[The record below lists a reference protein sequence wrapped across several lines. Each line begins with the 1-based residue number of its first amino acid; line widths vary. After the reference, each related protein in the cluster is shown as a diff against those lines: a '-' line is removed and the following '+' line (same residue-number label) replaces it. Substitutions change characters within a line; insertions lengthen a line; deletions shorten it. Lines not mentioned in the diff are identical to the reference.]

1 MNHPA
6 SGTVQ
11 ASLEAPTIS
20 SFERL
25 EPGLFDR
32 LRKQLFPIYVRSFGS
47 IAGSPQHLERMTDDS
62 LDVGRSIAQLSLFMK
77 ESGVDLKGLKL
88 LEVGA
93 GLGLTVATARLRYGT
108 EAYGLEPGGEEFSGT
123 YELGRQLLEGC
134 QLDPDILLNGVGEH
148 MPFPDQSFDAVI
160 SSNVLEHVA
169 DPAKV
174 LAECFRVLRPGGTCH
189 MVIPNFGS
197 WWEGHY
203 GLLWLPHSPHWLG
216 RLRVRLAGRDPD
228 YVDTLQLITPGM
240 MKRWI
245 APFFDRIEVKGWGQ
259 ALFEERVQSLNFE
272 EYSTLGLAKD
282 LLRIGHRLGIIN
294 ILLRLARIFRWET
307 PIVLTFVKTS

>member
-1 MNHPA
+1 
-6 SGTVQ
+6 
-11 ASLEAPTIS
+11 
-20 SFERL
+20 
-25 EPGLFDR
+25 
-32 LRKQLFPIYVRSFGS
+32 
-47 IAGSPQHLERMTDDS
+47 
-62 LDVGRSIAQLSLFMK
+62 MK
-77 ESGVDLKGLKL
+77 ESGVGLKDLRL
-88 LEVGA
+88 LELGA
-93 GLGLTVATARLRYGT
+93 GLGLTVATARLRYGA

-134 QLDPDILLNGVGEH
+134 QLNSDILVNGVGER

-216 RLRVRLAGRDPD
+216 RLRVRLAGRDPA
-228 YVDTLQLITPGM
+228 YVDTLQLVTPGM

-245 APFFDRIEVKGWGQ
+245 APFANRIEVKGWGQ
-259 ALFEERVQSLNFE
+259 ALFEERVRSLNFE

-282 LLRIGHRLGIIN
+282 LLRVCHRVGIIDV
-294 ILLRLARIFRWET
+294 LLRLSRVFRWET
-307 PIVLTFVKTS
+307 PIVLTFVRTP

>member
-1 MNHPA
+1 MSP
-6 SGTVQ
+6 
-11 ASLEAPTIS
+11 EYPTTS
-20 SFERL
+20 SFDQL
-25 EPGLFDR
+25 EPALFSK
-32 LRKQLFPIYVRSFGS
+32 LRQQLYPIYVRSFGP
-47 IAGSPQHLERMTDDS
+47 IAGSQQHLERMTDDS
-62 LDVGRSIAQLSLFMK
+62 LDVKRSIAQLSLFMK
-77 ESGVDLKGLKL
+77 ESGRDLRGLKL

-93 GLGLTVATARLRYGT
+93 GLGLTVATARLRFGA

-134 QLDPDILLNGVGEH
+134 HLDPDFLVNGVGEH
-148 MPFPDQSFDAVI
+148 IPFPDQSFDAVI

-169 DPAKV
+169 DPATVMK
-174 LAECFRVLRPGGTCH
+174 ECFRVLRPGGVCH

-216 RLRVRLAGRDPD
+216 RLRVRLAGRDPA
-228 YVDTLQLITPGM
+228 YVDTLQLITPGK

-245 APFFDRIEVKGWGQ
+245 APFSSRIEVRNWGQ
-259 ALFEERVQSLNFE
+259 TLFEERVRSLDFE

-282 LLRIGHRLGIIN
+282 LLRVCHRVGVVSF
-294 ILLRLARIFRWET
+294 LLRLARIFRWET
-307 PIVLTFVKTS
+307 PIVLTFVRTS

>member
-1 MNHPA
+1 MNHPESDIA
-6 SGTVQ
+6 Q
-11 ASLEAPTIS
+11 APPKNPTIS

-25 EPGLFDR
+25 EPELFDR
-32 LRKQLFPIYVRSFGS
+32 LRKQLFPIYVGSFGP
-47 IAGSPQHLERMTDDS
+47 IAGSQQHLERMTEDS
-62 LDVGRSIAQLSLFMK
+62 LDVRRSIAQLSLFMN
-77 ESGVDLKGLKL
+77 ESGVGLKNLKL
-88 LEVGA
+88 LELGA
-93 GLGLTVATARLRYGT
+93 GLGLTVTTARLRFGA

-134 QLDPDILLNGVGEH
+134 QLDPDILVNGVGER

-174 LAECFRVLRPGGTCH
+174 LAECFRVLRPGGACH

-216 RLRVRLAGRDPD
+216 RLRVRLAGRDPA
-228 YVDTLQLITPGM
+228 YVDTLQLVTPG
-240 MKRWI
+240 KVKGWI
-245 APFFDRIEVKGWGQ
+245 APFANRIEVKGWGQ
-259 ALFEERVQSLNFE
+259 ALFEDRVRSLNFE

-282 LLRIGHRLGIIN
+282 LLRVCHQVGVIEV
-294 ILLRLARIFRWET
+294 LLRLSRVFRWET
-307 PIVLTFVKTS
+307 PIVLTFVRTS